1 MLAEKA
7 VRWGGGAKKKNEAHV
22 AVARTK
28 KSGASQAMHTSQQF
42 SLFLPDKVDIMAVLS
57 IFT

>member
-42 SLFLPDKVDIMAVLS
+42 SLFYPIK
-57 IFT
+57 